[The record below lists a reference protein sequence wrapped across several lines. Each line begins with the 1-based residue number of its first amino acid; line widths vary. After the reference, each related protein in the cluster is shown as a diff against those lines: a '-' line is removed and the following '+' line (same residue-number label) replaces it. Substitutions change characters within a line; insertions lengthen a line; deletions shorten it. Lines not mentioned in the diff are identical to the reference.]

1 MCTSCNTRVIIYVYN
16 SFYIFQASMYDN
28 DNQGLS
34 WMSFDVV
41 GYQTPSPLILYIYI
55 FFKITKLIYLK
66 LCRERWIAKY

>member
-1 MCTSCNTRVIIYVYN
+1 MSCNTRVIIYVYN

-55 FFKITKLIYLK
+55 YFLK
-66 LCRERWIAKY
+66 SRNLFI